1 MNRIWLLVGLIM
13 LPAWLCAQQTMQ
25 DIQVLWLN
33 DKAGEDHF
41 WDNYKGYI
49 YSEKEGLLSDIPIID
64 SDRSGGTYRETEA
77 FEHDQRRILTL
88 GKVTSVKKPFYLI
101 SAWRKKDAVW
111 MKEMDLAIDV
121 SEYEAVSE
129 PLLEILR
136 SERRE
141 WVEYANRHNPA
152 EHIKVS
158 YTNEAVYLSGG
169 TESRGQDGIAS
180 RYSYMENPNYQVDL
194 EPRHTR
200 RVGDDSVLEVGRY
213 FTGSVKRGNGG
224 VYLILWQRQECNE
237 WKIGFDFN
245 F

>member
-1 MNRIWLLVGLIM
+1 M
-13 LPAWLCAQQTMQ
+13 LPVWLGAQQS
-25 DIQVLWLN
+25 IQEIQSVWL
-33 DKAGEDHF
+33 KGKIGEVHY
-41 WDNYKGYI
+41 WDNYKGYL
-49 YSEKEGLLSDIPIID
+49 YSEKEGLRSVKEIID
-64 SDRSGGTYRETEA
+64 SGRSGGLYKEAEA

-101 SAWRKKDAVW
+101 SAWRLNEAVW

-129 PLLEILR
+129 SLLEILR

-141 WVEYANRHNPA
+141 WVEYANRHNPD
-152 EHIKVS
+152 EHITVS
-158 YTNEAVYLSGG
+158 YTVEAVYLSGG
-169 TESRGQDGIAS
+169 KESRGQEEIAS

-194 EPRHTR
+194 EGRHIQQL
-200 RVGDDSVLEVGRY
+200 GDKSVLEVGRY
-213 FTGSVKRGNGG
+213 FTGSVKKGNGG
-224 VYLILWQRQECNE
+224 VYLILWQKQKNNE